1 MKVKCSIEAEPRVT
15 IACHEVRVR
24 LSKVTITLVQVTIR
38 GATFRVR
45 SRKVRVRFEVRVG
58 VREIGLAKFRVRGRE
73 LGVPKLGLASK
84 LRVKE
89 ARLQ

>member
-38 GATFRVR
+38 GATFR
-45 SRKVRVRFEVRVG
+45 
-58 VREIGLAKFRVRGRE
+58 
-73 LGVPKLGLASK
+73 LGVGKLGFDLKLGLG
-84 LRVKE
+84 
-89 ARLQ
+89 